1 MLKEYS
7 WVFFCMLCALS
18 ALDAEHRLE
27 PRRTKRIQR
36 EIQGNEWIGE
46 VPTFADF
53 TIDIYI
59 GMTASYLPPNPFQP
73 FTSHQGKIG
82 EAMVRRYSVIPRAQR
97 FSAID
102 QSTYVTAP
110 QSGNNNY
117 RSVGGVSRHVTFDRP
132 AQINRDTTTQ
142 PVPTPHYELSDDP
155 SFLSSVRYQ
164 HEIGLVYRARSTT
177 EDPLRGPTDIKYSH
191 TKNSETHKLNEGA
204 EAARIAQRTWLESI
218 RRQKNLQEETRRQYL
233 QEAREAQE
241 QKANEERRARHEAQE
256 QRLLARRAIIA
267 AQVERQRV
275 ENEAREQRILA
286 QRAVIAAAAERRRI
300 ELEERQRVENEARE
314 QRKLAQRAII
324 AAAAERHRIELEERQ
339 RVENEVRERQRLL
352 GEEAERLRRERER
365 ECVVCLESNDIGI
378 MVQTPCA
385 HWYCRIHLRGMSR
398 STILGSITLIC
409 NRRVRGCL
417 QLQSA
422 LSMLSTSRSF
432 RRIVGLAHSRLP
444 RSIRLLAA

>member
-300 ELEERQRVENEARE
+300 ELEERQRVENE
-314 QRKLAQRAII
+314 
-324 AAAAERHRIELEERQ
+324 
-339 RVENEVRERQRLL
+339 VRERQRLL